1 LSLSTDFDLKERVRA
16 AVDIVDVVG
25 ATTELRP
32 QGRNFVARCPWH
44 NDRRPSMTVNQEL
57 QTWKCWPC
65 DIGGDV
71 FSFVMRRDGVD
82 FPTAIRSLA
91 EQAGIAVPELTGGRR
106 TEPGSPDDRPTLFS
120 AMELIT
126 KAYFDQL
133 ESGTSDD
140 ARLAREYLAERGI
153 SEESRRRYQIGFAP
167 DSWDFAVNL
176 LKEKGFSGEVAHAAG
191 IASAKRSGDGFV
203 DMFRGRLMFPILDL
217 QRRPVA
223 LGGRIIPEI
232 AKRLGERAGGKY
244 INGRETILF
253 RKSHQLYGLDQA
265 REAIRKGGE
274 AIVME
279 GYTDVVMT
287 RQEGIEPVVAVLGTA
302 LGEQH
307 VKILKRLAQRVVLVL
322 DGDEAGQNRADE
334 VLELFVHADVDLRVL
349 TLPEGQDPAD
359 YVAQHGRESLERLAN
374 DAPDALDHKLAR
386 LTEGVNLLEDTH
398 AVTQAVDTMLKIVA
412 QAPDGLKTD
421 QLLMR
426 MASRFNFKP
435 ERLELR
441 LKSLREESQR
451 RERFRSNASAN
462 ANRSTSGTTT
472 SSRKPTPTS
481 HHISS
486 NRSDD
491 PNAALQQ
498 SADFEEAFDEL
509 LPETSRFVNPR
520 QDVSLRQQERL
531 RSLASLERDL
541 FETLIESPELAMTA
555 VEVIDPEWFETNTAK
570 MLLSAYQDL
579 EFDGHPLDID
589 SLLLLVENEQLKN
602 QLVTLQERIQNRS
615 TALPQTIQQRYN
627 AVINRFREL
636 AFSHEQT
643 KKIEQLAS
651 ELLPEDEEVAIL
663 EAMIAE
669 ARSKHGI
676 QPPTDK

>member
-1 LSLSTDFDLKERVRA
+1 MSLPTDFDLKERVRA
-16 AVDIVDVVG
+16 AVDIVDVIG

-44 NDRRPSMTVNQEL
+44 NDRRPSMTVNQER

-71 FSFVMRRDGVD
+71 FSFVMRRDGID
-82 FPTAIRSLA
+82 FPAAIRSLA
-91 EQAGIAVPELTGGRR
+91 EQAGIEVPEHSGGRR

-120 AMELIT
+120 AMEVVAN
-126 KAYFDQL
+126 AYFAEL
-133 ESGTSDD
+133 ESGTSSD
-140 ARLAREYLAERGI
+140 AQLAREYLRDRGI
-153 SEESRRRYQIGFAP
+153 SEESRKRYQIGFAP

-176 LKEKGFSGEVAHAAG
+176 LKAKGFSGEVAHAAG

-232 AKRLGERAGGKY
+232 AKRLGDRAGGKY
-244 INGRETILF
+244 INGRETLLF

-265 REAIRKGGE
+265 RESIRKGGE
-274 AIVME
+274 ALVME

-359 YVAQHGRESLERLAN
+359 YVAQYGRESLERLAAE
-374 DAPDALDHKLAR
+374 APDALDHKLSR
-386 LTEGVNLLEDTH
+386 LTDGVDLLQDTH
-398 AVTQAVDTMLKIVA
+398 AVTSAVDTMLKIVA
-412 QAPDGLKTD
+412 KAPDGLKTD

-426 MASRFNFKP
+426 MANRFQFKP
-435 ERLELR
+435 ERLEQR
-441 LKSLREESQR
+441 LKGLREESQR
-451 RERFRSNASAN
+451 RERFRTAAGTGPQIARNTPGNTSQ
-462 ANRSTSGTTT
+462 RSPQRGAFTA
-472 SSRKPTPTS
+472 
-481 HHISS
+481 
-486 NRSDD
+486 DD
-491 PNAALQQ
+491 LNAAFQQ
-498 SADFEEAFDEL
+498 SAEGDEYDPTTSGQANGTSE
-509 LPETSRFVNPR
+509 LP
-520 QDVSLRQQERL
+520 LRQNTAVPIQPVQL
-531 RSLASLERDL
+531 RPLASLERDL
-541 FETLIESPELAMTA
+541 FEALIENPDLAITA
-555 VEVIDPEWFETNTAK
+555 VEAIDPDWFETNTAK

-579 EFDGHPLDID
+579 EFDGQQLDID
-589 SLLLLVENEQLKN
+589 SVLLLVENEQLKN
-602 QLVTLQERIQNRS
+602 QLVTLLERINRRTS
-615 TALPQTIQQRYN
+615 ELPQTAEQRYN
-627 AVINRFREL
+627 AVMSRFQEL
-636 AFSHEQT
+636 AFSNEQT

-669 ARSKHGI
+669 ARTKHGI
-676 QPPTDK
+676 QDSNKPS

>member
-1 LSLSTDFDLKERVRA
+1 MSLSTDFDLKERVRA

-25 ATTELRP
+25 STSELRP
-32 QGRNFVARCPWH
+32 QGRNFVATCPWH
-44 NDRRPSMTVNQEL
+44 NDRRPSMTVNQER
-57 QTWKCWPC
+57 QTWKCWVC

-91 EQAGIAVPELTGGRR
+91 EQAGIAVPEFNGGRK
-106 TEPGSPDDRPTLFS
+106 TEPGSPDDRPTLLS

-126 KAYFDQL
+126 NAYFEQL
-133 ESGTSDD
+133 QSGSSRDSQ
-140 ARLAREYLAERGI
+140 LARDYLAERGI
-153 SEESRRRYQIGFAP
+153 TEESRQRYKIGFAP
-167 DSWDFAVNL
+167 ESWDFAVNL
-176 LKEKGFSGEVAHAAG
+176 LEEKGFSGEVAHAAG

-203 DMFRGRLMFPILDL
+203 DMFRGRLMFPIFDL

-232 AKRLGERAGGKY
+232 AKRQGDRAGGKY
-244 INGRETILF
+244 INGRETLLF

-287 RQEGIEPVVAVLGTA
+287 RQENIEPVVAVLGTA

-359 YVAQHGRESLERLAN
+359 YVAQHGRESFERLTTE
-374 DAPDALDHKLAR
+374 APDAIDHKLGR
-386 LTEGVNLLEDTH
+386 LTDGVNLVEDTH
-398 AVTQAVDTMLKIVA
+398 AVTHAVDTMLRIVA
-412 QAPDGLKTD
+412 KAPDGLKTD
-421 QLLMR
+421 QMINR
-426 MASRFNFKP
+426 MANRFNFKP

-441 LKSLREESQR
+441 LNGLREEIKK
-451 RERFRSNASAN
+451 RERYRSGPAN
-462 ANRSTSGTTT
+462 QTNRS
-472 SSRKPTPTS
+472 SSRYPENTAASTS
-481 HHISS
+481 
-486 NRSDD
+486 RSRQSGAHDSQVD
-491 PNAALQQ
+491 LNAVLQQ
-498 SADFEEAFDEL
+498 TDEQL
-509 LPETSRFVNPR
+509 GITVPATSNPATSNTETRLP
-520 QDVSLRQQERL
+520 QERL
-531 RSLASLERDL
+531 RGLASLERDL
-541 FETLIESPELAMTA
+541 FETLIENPELAMTA
-555 VEVIDPEWFETNTAK
+555 VESIDPDWFETNTAK

-579 EFDGHPLDID
+579 EFEGHQLDID
-589 SLLLLVENEQLKN
+589 SVLLLVENDQLKN
-602 QLVTLQERIQNRS
+602 QLVTLQERIQGR
-615 TALPQTIQQRYN
+615 TAELPQSAEQRYN
-627 AVINRFREL
+627 AVMTRLREL
-636 AFSHEQT
+636 AFSQEQS

-663 EAMIAE
+663 EAMIEE
-669 ARSKHGI
+669 ARTKHGI
-676 QPPTDK
+676 PKNT

>member
-1 LSLSTDFDLKERVRA
+1 MSLPTDFDLKERVRA
-16 AVDIVDVVG
+16 AVDIVDVIG

-44 NDRRPSMTVNQEL
+44 NDRRPSMTVNQER

-65 DIGGDV
+65 DIGGDI

-82 FPTAIRSLA
+82 FPAAIRSLA
-91 EQAGIAVPELTGGRR
+91 EQAGIEVPELSGGKR

-120 AMELIT
+120 AMEVVT
-126 KAYFDQL
+126 SAYFTEL
-133 ESGTSDD
+133 ESGTSPD
-140 ARLAREYLAERGI
+140 AQLARDYLRQRGI
-153 SEESRRRYQIGFAP
+153 SEESRKRYQIGFAP

-176 LKEKGFSGEVAHAAG
+176 LKAKGFSSEVAHAAG
-191 IASAKRSGDGFV
+191 VASAKRSGDGFV

-232 AKRLGERAGGKY
+232 AKRLGDRAGGKY
-244 INGRETILF
+244 INGRETLLF

-265 REAIRKGGE
+265 RESIRKGGE
-274 AIVME
+274 ALVME

-359 YVAQHGRESLERLAN
+359 YVAQYGRESLERLAAE
-374 DAPDALDHKLAR
+374 APDALDHKLSR
-386 LTEGVNLLEDTH
+386 LTEGVDILQDTH
-398 AVTQAVDTMLKIVA
+398 AVTSAVDTMLRIVA
-412 QAPDGLKTD
+412 KAPDGLKTD

-426 MASRFNFKP
+426 MANRFQFKP

-451 RERFRSNASAN
+451 RERFRSTNATGSPQGRSASN
-462 ANRSTSGTTT
+462 TQPRPRRGETPST
-472 SSRKPTPTS
+472 
-481 HHISS
+481 
-486 NRSDD
+486 DD
-491 PNAALQQ
+491 LNAAFQQ
-498 SADFEEAFDEL
+498 SAEVDDFE
-509 LPETSRFVNPR
+509 PTSGDQPSRINSNSPR
-520 QDVSLRQQERL
+520 HSIQGQTQLTQLRP
-531 RSLASLERDL
+531 LASLERDL
-541 FETLIESPELAMTA
+541 FEALIENPDLAMTA
-555 VEVIDPEWFETNTAK
+555 VEAIDPDWFETNTAK

-579 EFDGHPLDID
+579 EFDGQQLDID
-589 SLLLLVENEQLKN
+589 SVLLLVENEQLKN
-602 QLVTLQERIQNRS
+602 QLVTLQERISRRTS
-615 TALPQTIQQRYN
+615 ELPQTAEQRYT
-627 AVINRFREL
+627 AVISRFQEL
-636 AFSHEQT
+636 AFSNEQT

-669 ARSKHGI
+669 ARTKHGI
-676 QPPTDK
+676 QSGNKPN